1 LHHKSARLS
10 CHAQPALALQDQTR
24 LATLGCIKPPLPPR
38 PINPAKPQ
46 VIRAKDAKVPLQSH
60 NGAAKRSAM
69 MDP

>member
-1 LHHKSARLS
+1 
-10 CHAQPALALQDQTR
+10 LALQDQTR
-24 LATLGCIKPPLPPR
+24 LATLGCIKPPSPPR

-46 VIRAKDAKVPLQSH
+46 VIRANDAKLPLQSH